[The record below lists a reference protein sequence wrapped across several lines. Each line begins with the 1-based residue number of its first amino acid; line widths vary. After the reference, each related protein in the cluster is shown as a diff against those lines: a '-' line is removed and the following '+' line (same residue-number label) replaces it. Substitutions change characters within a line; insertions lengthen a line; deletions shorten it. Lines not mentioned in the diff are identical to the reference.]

1 MKELRLFLDLLETE
15 SFPENLWLF
24 ELWEDLHY
32 EREIKEDNYTARRQ
46 HYFFGTENY
55 EQRSNL
61 ELFFSED
68 KDEAWK
74 EQDLQ

>member
-1 MKELRLFLDLLETE
+1 MKELKSSLYLLEIE
-15 SFPENLWLF
+15 SLSENWWVF

-32 EREIKEDNYTARRQ
+32 KREIKEDNDIVRKQ
-46 HYFFGTENY
+46 HYFFGTKNF

-61 ELFFSED
+61 ELFFSDD

-74 EQDLQ
+74 QQDSQ